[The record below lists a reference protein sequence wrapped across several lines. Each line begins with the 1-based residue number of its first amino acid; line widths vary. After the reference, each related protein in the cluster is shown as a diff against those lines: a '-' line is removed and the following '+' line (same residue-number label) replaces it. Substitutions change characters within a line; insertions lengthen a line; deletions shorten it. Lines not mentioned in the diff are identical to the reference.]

1 MLTKIYYF
9 STQFQKNKGDGKK
22 KRETEMAVSINTY
35 FATEI
40 DNPNNVP
47 SPYVYLNNPTDT
59 EFNFERINNTT
70 VLHYI
75 NK

>member
-22 KRETEMAVSINTY
+22 TWETEMAVSFNTY

-47 SPYVYLNNPTDT
+47 SSYVYLMNPTNT
-59 EFNFERINNTT
+59 EFNFERINMT